1 MNDDRVSNVLKKYKN
16 VYYKLTPLGILLPS
30 SVTNN
35 QKKIF
40 VTCRELND
48 AKKSLINGKICSVIA
63 IIYLQKINSWGN
75 IKEKSLWVNV
85 TFNNQEEINNSRYMC
100 FPTSSLNDL
109 LNFSIN
115 LIDDKK
121 QQISFKSDEKMRT
134 LNFKRDVF
142 LK

>member
-1 MNDDRVSNVLKKYKN
+1 M
-16 VYYKLTPLGILLPS
+16 T
-30 SVTNN
+30 
-35 QKKIF
+35 Q
-40 VTCRELND
+40 
-48 AKKSLINGKICSVIA
+48 KKSLINGKICSVIA

-100 FPTSSLNDL
+100 FPASSLNDL

-121 QQISFKSDEKMRT
+121 QQISFKSDEKMRI

>member
-1 MNDDRVSNVLKKYKN
+1 
-16 VYYKLTPLGILLPS
+16 
-30 SVTNN
+30 
-35 QKKIF
+35 
-40 VTCRELND
+40 
-48 AKKSLINGKICSVIA
+48 
-63 IIYLQKINSWGN
+63 
-75 IKEKSLWVNV
+75 
-85 TFNNQEEINNSRYMC
+85 MC

-109 LNFSIN
+109 LNFGIN